1 MSISGDNL
9 TVDTEL
15 QRRVRSGLFP
25 ASSMRRSWLPPN
37 KLEPGLM
44 VGRALLPNPSP
55 PVLPHCQ
62 PKSLLPDSRPGMID
76 GGGKGGGASTFEFGM
91 DIGPCD
97 LENGIEAFEEGRV
110 AWRGLS

>member
-1 MSISGDNL
+1 
-9 TVDTEL
+9 
-15 QRRVRSGLFP
+15 
-25 ASSMRRSWLPPN
+25 
-37 KLEPGLM
+37 
-44 VGRALLPNPSP
+44 
-55 PVLPHCQ
+55 
-62 PKSLLPDSRPGMID
+62 MID